1 MIKYWL
7 ANPDTSTDYK
17 YYARAFQADGNTK
30 TQISFNA
37 GVSLID
43 WNSSTDGVAAAIMFE
58 SAQQGTAIPSG
69 GGALLPR
76 AKLYDFSKSSGGDPA
91 VNQAPSDQL
100 NPFSVNIDVGI
111 NFGGSKAGSGGS
123 ASYSMPLTDT
133 LNMLLN
139 STYRNYILL
148 VRYKGDPTPLTNIG
162 VSY

>member
-1 MIKYWL
+1 MDL
-7 ANPDTSTDYK
+7 
-17 YYARAFQADGNTK
+17 F
-30 TQISFNA
+30 
-37 GVSLID
+37 VSQ
-43 WNSSTDGVAAAIMFE
+43 SR
-58 SAQQGTAIPSG
+58 SG
-69 GGALLPR
+69 GGAVLPR

-91 VNQAPSDQL
+91 VNQAPSNQL